1 MYKKSIF
8 NLLLFL
14 TPIGINEQHKKD
26 ISPRMI
32 NYKYNILGKNNLH
45 QIDNLFEANDD
56 KNFTTKFFGKNIY
69 YLTNDIAHLAKNF
82 FHNFVI
88 DEYRK

>member
-56 KNFTTKFFGKNIY
+56 KNFTIKIFWEE
-69 YLTNDIAHLAKNF
+69 HLLSHKRYCSSSKKLF
-82 FHNFVI
+82 S
-88 DEYRK
+88 

>member
-14 TPIGINEQHKKD
+14 SPIGINEQHKKD
-26 ISPRMI
+26 ISPRII

-56 KNFTTKFFGKNIY
+56 KNFTIKIFWEEHLLPNKRYCSSSKKFFS
-69 YLTNDIAHLAKNF
+69 
-82 FHNFVI
+82 
-88 DEYRK
+88 